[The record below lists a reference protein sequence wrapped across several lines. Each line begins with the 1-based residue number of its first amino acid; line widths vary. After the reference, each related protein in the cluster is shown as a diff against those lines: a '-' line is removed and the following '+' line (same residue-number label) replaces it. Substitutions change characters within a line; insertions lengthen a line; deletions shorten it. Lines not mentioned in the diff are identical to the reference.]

1 MIRRNWFL
9 GAELERN
16 GIDVTRCLRSRLLH
30 RIGDLCPC
38 LPCTVCPLG
47 SCGSLPNQVA
57 SGVAVAACRFAVL
70 GNPYRGSSL
79 AVLVDDAGKLTRETG
94 WSSALSGRISAP
106 FFGFGRLRRYFCN
119 AARQC
124 RCGCLLSES
133 HGLRLE
139 NLRRPQQ
146 FVMIESPRDNGQS
159 SRCSIGIQIS
169 RGVELTCASCEFM
182 CLDCHKGFLKTLTS
196 HDYEER
202 VVTCPHCGSSRVE
215 LRITLPAKAKRK
227 SA

>member
-70 GNPYRGSSL
+70 GNPYSGSSL
-79 AVLVDDAGKLTRETG
+79 AVRVDDAGKLLERQAG
-94 WSSALSGRISAP
+94 VQPYQGGFLLHFLDSVVYADISAT
-106 FFGFGRLRRYFCN
+106 
-119 AARQC
+119 
-124 RCGCLLSES
+124 LLASAGVVVCS
-133 HGLRLE
+133 V
-139 NLRRPQQ
+139 NLMVCVWR
-146 FVMIESPRDNGQS
+146 ICAGHS
-159 SRCSIGIQIS
+159 SS
-169 RGVELTCASCEFM
+169 
-182 CLDCHKGFLKTLTS
+182 
-196 HDYEER
+196 
-202 VVTCPHCGSSRVE
+202 
-215 LRITLPAKAKRK
+215 
-227 SA
+227 

>member
-1 MIRRNWFL
+1 RLAAGGMSLL
-9 GAELERN
+9 G
-16 GIDVTRCLRSRLLH
+16 
-30 RIGDLCPC
+30 CPY
-38 LPCTVCPLG
+38 G
-47 SCGSLPNQVA
+47 
-57 SGVAVAACRFAVL
+57 RF
-70 GNPYRGSSL
+70 SL
-79 AVLVDDAGKLTRETG
+79 AVVVDDSGNLTRETV
-94 WSSALSGRISAP
+94 WSSALSARISAP

-169 RGVELTCASCEFM
+169 RGV
-182 CLDCHKGFLKTLTS
+182 
-196 HDYEER
+196 
-202 VVTCPHCGSSRVE
+202 
-215 LRITLPAKAKRK
+215 
-227 SA
+227 